1 MFFKAECGEYKLR
14 RVLGE
19 RHCTSS
25 MICRQ
30 RAS

>member
-1 MFFKAECGEYKLR
+1 VFFKAECSENKLR
-14 RVLGE
+14 RVLDE